1 MQIYVTQLLM
11 QQRGII
17 TGLSCLIKL
26 IFYHFRPSTVH
37 GIMSCELNLP
47 FLSSFTMG
55 GLMGGGHR
63 AAKAGLRS
71 LKGG

>member
-11 QQRGII
+11 QQRGINSI
-17 TGLSCLIKL
+17 LSRLVKL
-26 IFYHFRPSTVH
+26 IFHRFRPSTVH
-37 GIMSCELNLP
+37 DLSCELNLP
-47 FLSSFTMG
+47 FLSSFTTG
-55 GLMGGGHR
+55 EGVHR